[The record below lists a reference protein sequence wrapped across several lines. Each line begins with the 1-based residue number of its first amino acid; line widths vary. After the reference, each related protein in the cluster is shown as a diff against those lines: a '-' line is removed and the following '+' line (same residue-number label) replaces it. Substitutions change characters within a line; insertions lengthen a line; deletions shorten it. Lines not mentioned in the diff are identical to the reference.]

1 MAKSENNPNV
11 CQLMNKMWYI
21 LTVDLAVKK
30 NELTTL
36 NKTATWMNL
45 ETMLNEKGQTHKVT
59 LGGGHT
65 V

>member
-1 MAKSENNPNV
+1 
-11 CQLMNKMWYI
+11 MNKMWYI

-59 LGGGHT
+59 YYMISFI
-65 V
+65 